1 VTRAR
6 RRILIVDDDE
16 SIRQFIEMA
25 LTDRGYEIVTAE
37 HGRAALESIAAHPPD
52 LILLDMRM
60 PVMDGWAFAQAYRT
74 TRPPHAPVIVL
85 TAARD
90 AAQSAQEIAADAVL
104 AKPFDL
110 RDLMQ
115 LIRRLAPV
123 PPPPT

>member
-60 PVMDGWAFAQAYRT
+60 PVMDGWAFAKEYEK
-74 TRPPHAPVIVL
+74 RPGPHAPVVVL

-90 AAQSAQEIAADAVL
+90 AEEYATQIVADAYL
-104 AKPFDL
+104 PKPFDL
-110 RDLMQ
+110 KSLHGVVTE
-115 LIRRLAPV
+115 LLG
-123 PPPPT
+123 